1 MTQEHREGN
10 ALAPT
15 NEDTCGP
22 YFPIYFGDES
32 LEDLTRIHP
41 GVIAGA
47 SGQHIILRGR
57 VLDRHGDLANGV
69 VMEFWQANAKGVYR
83 TPRTEGH
90 PDIDPWFHGYGRLR
104 SASGEYSFRTILP
117 GAANGRAPNITVTMF
132 SDGIN
137 RIVTQ
142 VFFADQPGNDK
153 DPLLSELDDADR
165 ARLIARPDGRTVD
178 GADVYRLDIAMAG
191 ENETPFFDD
200 FES

>member
-1 MTQEHREGN
+1 MTQEHGQN
-10 ALAPT
+10 ALLPT

-22 YFPIYFGDES
+22 YFPIYFRDES
-32 LEDLTRIHP
+32 LEDLTRIDP
-41 GVIAGA
+41 GVLAGA

-83 TPRTEGH
+83 NPSSAGH
-90 PDIDPWFHGYGRLR
+90 PDIDPWFDGYGRLR
-104 SASGEYSFRTILP
+104 SDTGAYKFRTIMP
-117 GAANGRAPNITVTMF
+117 GASADRAPNITVTIF

-142 VFFADQPGNDK
+142 IFFADQPGNDT
-153 DPLLSELDDADR
+153 DPLLSALDEADR
-165 ARLIARPDGRTVD
+165 PKLIARHDGRTVD
-178 GADVYRLDIAMAG
+178 GAEVYLLDIIMAG
-191 ENETPFFDD
+191 DGETPFFDD

>member
-1 MTQEHREGN
+1 MTQEHGQN
-10 ALAPT
+10 TLLPT

-22 YFPIYFGDES
+22 YFPIYFRDES
-32 LEDLTRIHP
+32 LEDLTRIDP
-41 GVIAGA
+41 GVLAGA

-83 TPRTEGH
+83 NPSNAGH
-90 PDIDPWFHGYGRLR
+90 PDIDPWFDGYGRLR
-104 SASGEYSFRTILP
+104 SDTGAYKFRTIMP
-117 GAANGRAPNITVTMF
+117 GATADRAPNITITIF

-142 VFFADQPGNDK
+142 IFFADQPGNDT
-153 DPLLSELDDADR
+153 DPLLAALEEVDR
-165 ARLIARPDGRTVD
+165 PKLIARHDGRTVD
-178 GADVYRLDIAMAG
+178 GAEVYLLDIIMAG
-191 ENETPFFDD
+191 DGETPFFDD

>member
-1 MTQEHREGN
+1 MNQEHGKN

-22 YFPIYFGDES
+22 YFPIYFRDES
-32 LEDLTRIHP
+32 LEDLTRVDP
-41 GVIAGA
+41 GVVAGA

-83 TPRTEGH
+83 NPSNKDN
-90 PDIDPWFHGYGRLR
+90 PDIDPWFNGYGRLR
-104 SASGEYSFRTILP
+104 SASGEYSFRTIMP
-117 GAANGRAPNITVTMF
+117 GAVGNRAPNITVTIF

-142 VFFADQPGNDK
+142 VFFADQDANAT
-153 DPLLSELDDADR
+153 DPLLRSLDSDDQ
-165 ARLIARPDGRTVD
+165 ARLIARHDGRTVN
-178 GADVYRLDIAMAG
+178 GAEVYLLDIVMAG
-191 ENETPFFDD
+191 DNETPFFDD